1 MKTTVLST
9 GIRLDTLNSP
19 IDSYLLSS
27 YYRFFFSEKDFFFF
41 FDLDNTSLREEFVE
55 STPASD
61 LYQVCFAPQS
71 HLNISEELD
80 LVLTH
85 YFPYLLER
93 YRSAYICHRLEQ
105 SGFSKNMPSLTKENE
120 HILKELFHYE
130 GDIRTGLVF
139 FSYINNSSVCV
150 LEYKGGGVK
159 SMLNKLYR
167 HFREEIRR
175 ALPPD
180 PMEYLSCSK
189 WQMETDPKTG
199 KLVKKLEFEEDSPL
213 SMECQARLDVIASE
227 LMALKESGELY
238 LALPILK
245 ELMQDNLLLDKKE
258 LSPLVVDQDYSLRF
272 PLYGGMELK
281 LSHLTKVVYLL
292 FYRHIGGIRLSEL
305 AHYREEL
312 RELYL
317 EISNQNNLDKMEES
331 IDNLID
337 LSTKAI
343 YTHFSRIKS
352 ALYELMYEKIA
363 ERYCIVSDQKDKD
376 LRYIPWCKMQIE
388 EERYIYK

>member
-1 MKTTVLST
+1 MYTTISST
-9 GIRLDTLNSP
+9 GIRVDMLNSP

-41 FDLDNTSLREEFVE
+41 FDLDNTPLREEFVAQ
-55 STPASD
+55 TPVSN
-61 LYQVCFAPQS
+61 YYSVCFAPQS
-71 HLNISEELD
+71 HLDISEVME
-80 LVLTH
+80 LVLNH
-85 YFPYLLER
+85 YFPYLREKD
-93 YRSAYICHRLEQ
+93 RSFYMYIRSEQ
-105 SGFSKNMPSLTKENE
+105 SGFSKAMPSLAEETQ

-130 GDIRTGLVF
+130 GNIRTGLVF

-150 LEYKGGGVK
+150 VEYKGGNFTRV
-159 SMLNKLYR
+159 LNRLYKHLRERLYR
-167 HFREEIRR
+167 E
-175 ALPPD
+175 LPPD
-180 PMEYLSCSK
+180 PMENLSCSR

-213 SMECQARLDVIASE
+213 SSECRARLYVIASQ

-272 PLYGGMELK
+272 PLYGGMELR

-292 FYRHIGGIRLSEL
+292 FYRHIEGIRLSEL

-312 RELYL
+312 RALYL

-363 ERYCIVSDQKDKD
+363 ERYCIVSDQKNKD
-376 LRYIPWCKMQIE
+376 LRYIPWCKMQIQE
-388 EERYIYK
+388 ARYIYK